1 MIEPLTMP
9 YDTETID
16 QKNMEVRGRL
26 VEGLNALISAEV
38 CLAHGD
44 INEIERKQITL
55 ETS

>member
-38 CLAHGD
+38 YLAHGD

>member
-1 MIEPLTMP
+1 MP

-38 CLAHGD
+38 YLAHGD